1 MARETCNPSAQETE
15 GQGFQGQTRDQIMRS
30 VQKTQFPYSKLGGR
44 LYKELS
50 GLESHS

>member
-1 MARETCNPSAQETE
+1 MRPVIPVLRKLR
-15 GQGFQGQTRDQIMRS
+15 GKDFKGKLDQIMRS

-44 LYKELS
+44 VYKELS